1 MKITPLKS
9 GVFSFVT
16 TDGCTARCSHCLMNC
31 TPNKKNK
38 LQFEQMQ
45 KCIDQ
50 VVKEYDVKMIVFTGG
65 ESTLLGEDLFRTIR
79 YCTLNFLKTRLVTN
93 AFWATSLE
101 RAQRYI
107 EKFRSVGLTEINF
120 SVDDYHEPF
129 VPLENIRN
137 AWQACK
143 GAGFESVILANSHG
157 NNDKIVPAY
166 IQEYLGEKIEVA
178 VSNGPE
184 DNEIKEPGKETLYQI
199 YENTLQKSGRAA
211 SLDSEKFDTI
221 ENQENLACCCPWAVS
236 DPVVSPLGHVWA
248 CCGIPSDNN
257 AILDLGDTNKEKI
270 KTILNRASK
279 DVLLNAIH
287 ELGPL
292 KLCQFVEEHSNIKF
306 NKSFCGVCE
315 ICSALTNNK
324 NAVKVLRDNEK
335 SIAAI
340 IRAKESIAK
349 LSDVLA
355 QKQ

>member
-1 MKITPLKS
+1 
-9 GVFSFVT
+9 
-16 TDGCTARCSHCLMNC
+16 
-31 TPNKKNK
+31 
-38 LQFEQMQ
+38 MQ

-166 IQEYLGEKIEVA
+166 IQEFLGEKIEVA

-184 DNEIKEPGKETLYQI
+184 DNEIKEPGKETDR
-199 YENTLQKSGRAA
+199 KS
-211 SLDSEKFDTI
+211 
-221 ENQENLACCCPWAVS
+221 
-236 DPVVSPLGHVWA
+236 VV
-248 CCGIPSDNN
+248 
-257 AILDLGDTNKEKI
+257 
-270 KTILNRASK
+270 
-279 DVLLNAIH
+279 
-287 ELGPL
+287 
-292 KLCQFVEEHSNIKF
+292 
-306 NKSFCGVCE
+306 
-315 ICSALTNNK
+315 
-324 NAVKVLRDNEK
+324 
-335 SIAAI
+335 
-340 IRAKESIAK
+340 
-349 LSDVLA
+349 
-355 QKQ
+355 